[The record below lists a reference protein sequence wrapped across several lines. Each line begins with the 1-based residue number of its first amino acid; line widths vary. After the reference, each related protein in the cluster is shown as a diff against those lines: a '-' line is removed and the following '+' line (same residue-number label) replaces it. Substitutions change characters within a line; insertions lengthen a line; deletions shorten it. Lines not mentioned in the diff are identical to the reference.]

1 MTVKILWVSRHP
13 PLPAQILEL
22 KRKFGDVE
30 VVHFSGRVPDADF
43 VVHLAEEVGAQIV
56 VPVLPLSIIAAILNS
71 SKNLVIL
78 YAQMREVHKGPR
90 GECERAAREKPD
102 RRVVVEYAGGVCR
115 VFEFVR
121 FERVKAVKLETEP
134 L

>member
-1 MTVKILWVSRHP
+1 MKVLWVSRHP

-30 VVHFSGRVPDADF
+30 IHHFSGRVPDADF
-43 VVHLAEEVGAQIV
+43 VARLAEEVGAQIV
-56 VPVLPLSIIAAILNS
+56 VPVLPLSIIAALVNS
-71 SKNLVIL
+71 ATNLVIL

-90 GECERAAREKPD
+90 SECERVAAERPD
-102 RRVVVEYAGGVCR
+102 RRVVVEYARGVCR

-121 FERVKAVKLETEP
+121 FERVRAVKLETEP